1 MRDGQ
6 RSSGATTIVVT
17 HDPTDALAIAD
28 DLLVLINGRVR
39 AFGPA
44 AEVASRPI
52 DLEVAQLVDDLG
64 MHVITLTDEQLTR
77 STVDDAS
84 DLATTQC
91 WFAPAFTERI
101 HGAMDGMNH
110 DGTVLLGIRPWHIR
124 VGAPREPS
132 IVLDAKLIA
141 REGAGIFTDLIAQR
155 ADGRVLRARVD
166 AHEAQDL
173 PMHAI
178 TRFHVHERDV
188 HLFAGPWPG
197 MRLA

>member
-1 MRDGQ
+1 
-6 RSSGATTIVVT
+6 
-17 HDPTDALAIAD
+17 
-28 DLLVLINGRVR
+28 
-39 AFGPA
+39 
-44 AEVASRPI
+44 
-52 DLEVAQLVDDLG
+52 
-64 MHVITLTDEQLTR
+64 
-77 STVDDAS
+77 
-84 DLATTQC
+84 
-91 WFAPAFTERI
+91 
-101 HGAMDGMNH
+101 MNH

-173 PMHAI
+173 PMHGM

-197 MRLA
+197 TRLA